1 MRNTDFS
8 ITELPIMFR
17 IPANLRYA
25 TNRDGAV
32 ILDVANNAITPL
44 NSTGAYIWQRLES
57 GMPLDDIITELARET
72 DTDREIVAGDVG
84 RFMENL
90 KSQHLVLWA

>member
-1 MRNTDFS
+1 
-8 ITELPIMFR
+8 MFM

-32 ILDVANNAITPL
+32 ILDVSNNAITPL
-44 NSTGAYIWQRLES
+44 NSTGAYIWQRLER
-57 GMPLDDIITELARET
+57 GMLLDDIITELARET
-72 DTDREIVAGDVG
+72 DTDREIVAADVG

-90 KSQHLVLWA
+90 KSQRLVLGE

>member
-1 MRNTDFS
+1 
-8 ITELPIMFR
+8 MFM

-32 ILDVANNAITPL
+32 ILDVSNNAIIPL
-44 NSTGAYIWQRLES
+44 NSTGAYIWQRLER
-57 GMPLDDIITELARET
+57 GMLLDDIVTELARET
-72 DTDREIVAGDVG
+72 DTDREIVAADVG

-90 KSQHLVLWA
+90 KSQRLVLGA